1 MYMQQVLGVW
11 NSFFRGSVSG
21 TASTTSRARYGTT
34 HIWRR
39 KVDIHGQ
46 VSEISL
52 FSYITRIQVPKELPS
67 IRPKHLLSHGRG
79 DTKCHPADV
88 ALCRSAVI
96 SEVAP
101 RPPKLILPEFL
112 Q

>member
-1 MYMQQVLGVW
+1 MQQVLGVW
-11 NSFFRGSVSG
+11 NSFFRGSISG

-52 FSYITRIQVPKELPS
+52 FSYIMY
-67 IRPKHLLSHGRG
+67 
-79 DTKCHPADV
+79 PAPYA
-88 ALCRSAVI
+88 ALFSLFPIFVC
-96 SEVAP
+96 
-101 RPPKLILPEFL
+101 
-112 Q
+112 